1 MTHLDF
7 SRNLYSS
14 SLRKQA
20 VDVESASKESINPS
34 VLFKRSIGKIALA
47 GLVVVVALISAKFC
61 LLSKDVNDKGQEAF
75 VDADKAKK
83 KAVKFNMMPDTHV
96 PFSTSFPNG
105 NKNLYSSVNDAP
117 SDPGNTPSVSKYV
130 VQNVKKEKQE
140 EAKKKGIL
148 EDAFG
153 GDLSSS
159 SSLSYLGSPSNST
172 NSSNPGLSL
181 PDPDTNHDG
190 KVSEA
195 ERAEAATQKYLAEMA
210 LKNHPEELVPGS
222 CVLEFC
228 KHRKILAFGDSLTY
242 GKCDQDVNGHP
253 YTLRLNE
260 KFYTLGRNITA
271 VNEGLS
277 GERSHEMVKRIP
289 VVLHNVRPAYTI
301 ILGGSNDLAHSK
313 ITAIEILDQIIQ
325 LHRQALILVTGSH
338 AAYGTVPVTIPKLES
353 KTVNETARLE
363 INAAIKLYSQKCL
376 HSPVLDLGNQWKD
389 YEKYKDM
396 WSADHI
402 HFSAKGY
409 DAVGDMIFDLF
420 QKWIVKR
427 GEKPELRMKA
437 ENPSG
442 KEFINTSRNV
452 AVAIMNQL
460 RNGIKF
466 NSTGC

>member
-1 MTHLDF
+1 M
-7 SRNLYSS
+7 
-14 SLRKQA
+14 RKQA
-20 VDVESASKESINPS
+20 TEIESASKETVDTSAA
-34 VLFKRSIGKIALA
+34 FKRSIGKITLA
-47 GLVVVVALISAKFC
+47 GVVVVVALLSAKFC
-61 LLSKDVNDKGQEAF
+61 LLSKDNKGGEVFQDTEK
-75 VDADKAKK
+75 VKK
-83 KAVKFNMMPDTHV
+83 KVTKFNMMPDKHV

-105 NKNLYSSVNDAP
+105 NKNVYSSVTDTSP
-117 SDPGNTPSVSKYV
+117 VEGNGTPAVSKYAV
-130 VQNVKKEKQE
+130 ENVKKEKQE

-153 GDLSSS
+153 ASSS
-159 SSLSYLGSPSNST
+159 SSTILSIGSSSNST
-172 NSSNPGLSL
+172 NSSAPGLAL

-190 KVSEA
+190 KISEA

-210 LKNHPEELVPGS
+210 LKNHPEEQIPGS

-242 GKCDQDVNGHP
+242 GKCDQDEKGHP

-260 KFYTLGRNITA
+260 KFRTLGRNITA

-277 GERSHEMVKRIP
+277 GEKSHEMVKRFP

-301 ILGGSNDLAHSK
+301 ILGGTNDLAHSK
-313 ITAIEILDQIIQ
+313 ITAVEILDQIIQ

-338 AAYGTVPVTIPKLES
+338 AAYGTVPVTIPKFES

-363 INAAIKLYSQKCL
+363 INTAIKLYSRMCL

-389 YEKYKDM
+389 FEKNKEM
-396 WSADHI
+396 WSADHM
-402 HFSAKGY
+402 HFSDKGY
-409 DAVGDMIFDLF
+409 DAIGDMIFDLF

-427 GEKPELRMKA
+427 ADKPELRMKA

-452 AVAIMNQL
+452 AVAIMKQL
-460 RNGIKF
+460 RNGVKF
-466 NSTGC
+466 NATGC